1 MSSWFLVRHGE
12 TAWNVEGRAQGHVDT
27 PLSEVGRRQAEL
39 AAARLAG
46 VPFAAAY
53 SSDLPRALEAA
64 RLILNGRSTHLCAA
78 PDLRELS
85 YGEWEGVTYR
95 EVQERYPAPYV
106 ELMSGDVTFA
116 PPGGESVEDL
126 VHRVAALQG
135 RLRKTHC
142 DGENVLVVGH
152 GGSLR
157 ALLVTV
163 LDLPVTSFW
172 RFKLD
177 LGSLSIVTLTREG
190 ATLDLWNDTGFLEQS
205 GADR

>member
-12 TAWNVEGRAQGHVDT
+12 TAWNIEGRAQGHVDT
-27 PLSEVGRRQAEL
+27 PLNEVGRHQAEL

-64 RLILNGRSTHLCAA
+64 RLLIKGRGTHLCAA
-78 PDLRELS
+78 PELRELS
-85 YGEWEGVTYR
+85 YGEWEGVSYG
-95 EVQERYPAPYV
+95 EVQARYPALYA
-106 ELMSGDVTFA
+106 ELMSGDAAFA

-126 VHRVAALQG
+126 VHRVGALQE
-135 RLRKTHC
+135 RLRRPHR

-157 ALLVTV
+157 ALLVSV
-163 LDLPVTSFW
+163 LELSVTSFW

-177 LGSLSIVTLTREG
+177 LGSLSIVTLSPRG
-190 ATLDLWNDTGFLEQS
+190 ATLDLWNDTTHLEHTD
-205 GADR
+205 DR